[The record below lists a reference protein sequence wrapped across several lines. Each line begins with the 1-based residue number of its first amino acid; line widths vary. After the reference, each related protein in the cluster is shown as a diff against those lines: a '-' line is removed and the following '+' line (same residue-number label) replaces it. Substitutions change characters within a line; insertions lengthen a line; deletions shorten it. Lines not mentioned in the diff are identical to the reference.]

1 MRWAEQQQKAQ
12 GFWDSALSHK
22 ADYGWHIRDRL
33 WIRGETGCGPRETSA
48 QQLKALAG
56 QLRQCPCIPVRVLG
70 LLLPN
75 GMPPAMWSSLPFT
88 IHRQILHHATAK
100 HPQSPS
106 VPGLCPQLRLEAMTQ
121 TQTHNLGGTG
131 SGSSSLH
138 DF

>member
-56 QLRQCPCIPVRVLG
+56 QLRQCPCIPLRVLG

-88 IHRQILHHATAK
+88 IHKANFAPCHSQA
-100 HPQSPS
+100 PS
-106 VPGLCPQLRLEAMTQ
+106 KPFSARALSAAEVGSDDPDTNAQFGWHRVRLLFLA
-121 TQTHNLGGTG
+121 
-131 SGSSSLH
+131 
-138 DF
+138 